1 MVDEPITRAFATPPN
16 LPSQNRGFR
25 TRALLTLAM
34 AGIIAGTTLVS
45 VLAIRQPLQALFVGN
60 VSSDLA
66 NSIAIFGKFQA
77 ERLVALDHENA
88 LLADLPDL
96 RALMTTNDERT
107 IDNGAVRFWKL
118 SGTDL
123 FALADHDGRIVAAFN
138 GMSPAGE
145 TLRKDLR
152 LFVSGAPNDFFV
164 SGNHLFGCS
173 VQPIY
178 LGSQS
183 EGTIL
188 GYVISGF
195 AIDRPAVEQLS
206 QATGVEASFLS
217 GGLLLASSLKPE
229 LEKQVSAVAVPAANH
244 PGEPFNVV
252 FGGESYLAVVRNL
265 SINGAAVPLTL
276 VELKSLN
283 DEERSIRQIDRI
295 VLFAGLLALV
305 LGTLLMFV
313 LSRAV
318 THPLEELAAGVRAFA
333 EGDSSYLLPFK
344 GTREVRELSTAF
356 GGMRKEILQANQSLL
371 ESERLATIGRMASS
385 VSHDLRHYLAAVYAN
400 AEFLAAGNLSVD
412 DRNEILGEIR
422 SAVNGTTDLLESL
435 LIVSRSGPGIR
446 RSNSSVASA
455 IEKVMGM
462 IHAHPDAVGVH
473 FSVRTCDPGLTGAVI
488 DTTQIERAIYNL
500 LLNACQAPRSGGAA
514 PTVSMDLEAYDKELV
529 IEVTDNGD
537 GVPAGIRS
545 TLFEPFVSEGKQKG
559 SGLGLTL
566 TQRIA
571 AEHGGSVTLLRSS
584 PGETVFRM
592 TLTRS
597 VDMPLTL
604 ASTRTGMEIL

>member
-1 MVDEPITRAFATPPN
+1 M
-16 LPSQNRGFR
+16 R
-25 TRALLTLAM
+25 TRVLLTLAM

-60 VSSDLA
+60 VSSDLE

-77 ERLVALDHENA
+77 ERLEALDRENA
-88 LLADLPDL
+88 LLADLPSL
-96 RALMTTNDERT
+96 KALMTTNDERT
-107 IDNGAVRFWKL
+107 IEDGAVRFWKV

-138 GMSPAGE
+138 GMTPGGE

-152 LFVSGAPNDFFV
+152 SYVSGAPNHFFV
-164 SGNHLFGCS
+164 SGSLLYGCS
-173 VQPIY
+173 VRPIY
-178 LGSQS
+178 FGSQS
-183 EGTIL
+183 EGTVL

-195 AIDRPAVEQLS
+195 AIDRTAVEQLS

-217 GGLLLASSLKPE
+217 GGQLLASSLKPE
-229 LEKQVSAVAVPAANH
+229 LEKQVSAVETPTGNH
-244 PGEPFNVV
+244 PEGPFKVV
-252 FGGESYLAVVRNL
+252 LGGESYLAVIRNL
-265 SINGAAVPLTL
+265 SINGATAPLRL
-276 VELKSLN
+276 IELKSLN
-283 DEERSIRQIDRI
+283 EEERSIRQIDRI

-318 THPLEELAAGVRAFA
+318 TRPLEELAAGVRAFA

-400 AEFLAAGNLSVD
+400 AEFLAAGNLTVE

-435 LIVSRSGPGIR
+435 LLVSRSGPGIR

-455 IEKVMGM
+455 VEKVMGM
-462 IHAHPDAVGVH
+462 IHAHPDAAGVH
-473 FSVRTCDPGLTGAVI
+473 FSIRTCDPGLTGAVI
-488 DTTQIERAIYNL
+488 DATQIERAVYNL
-500 LLNACQAPRSGGAA
+500 LLNACQAHRSGGAT
-514 PTVSMDLEAYDKELV
+514 PTVTMDLEAYETELV
-529 IEVTDNGD
+529 IDVTDNGD
-537 GVPAGIRS
+537 GVPAGIRN

-559 SGLGLTL
+559 SGLGLAL

-571 AEHGGSVTLLRSS
+571 AEHGGSVILLRSR

-592 TLTRS
+592 SITRS
-597 VDMPLTL
+597 GDVPLTL
-604 ASTRTGMEIL
+604 ASTRSGMEM

>member
-1 MVDEPITRAFATPPN
+1 MVDEPITHAFQTPTN
-16 LPSQNRGFR
+16 SPSENSGLR
-25 TRALLTLAM
+25 TRVLLTLAM

-60 VSSDLA
+60 VSSDLE

-77 ERLVALDHENA
+77 ERLEALDRENA
-88 LLADLPDL
+88 LLADLPSL
-96 RALMTTNDERT
+96 KALMTTNDERT
-107 IDNGAVRFWKL
+107 IEDGAVRFWKV

-138 GMSPAGE
+138 GMTPGGE

-152 LFVSGAPNDFFV
+152 SYVSGAPNHFFV
-164 SGNHLFGCS
+164 SGSLLYGCS
-173 VQPIY
+173 VRPIY
-178 LGSQS
+178 FGSQS
-183 EGTIL
+183 EGTVL

-195 AIDRPAVEQLS
+195 AIDRTAVEQLS

-217 GGLLLASSLKPE
+217 GGQLLASSLKPE
-229 LEKQVSAVAVPAANH
+229 LEKQVSAVETPTGNH
-244 PGEPFNVV
+244 PEGPFKVV
-252 FGGESYLAVVRNL
+252 LGGESYLAVIRNL
-265 SINGAAVPLTL
+265 SINGATAPLRL
-276 VELKSLN
+276 IELKSLN
-283 DEERSIRQIDRI
+283 EEERSIRQIDRI

-318 THPLEELAAGVRAFA
+318 TRPLEELAAGVRAFA

-400 AEFLAAGNLSVD
+400 AEFLAAGNLTVE

-435 LIVSRSGPGIR
+435 LLVSRSGPGIR

-455 IEKVMGM
+455 VEKVMGM
-462 IHAHPDAVGVH
+462 IHAHPDAAGVH
-473 FSVRTCDPGLTGAVI
+473 FSIRTCDPGLTGAVI
-488 DTTQIERAIYNL
+488 DATQIERAVYNL
-500 LLNACQAPRSGGAA
+500 LLNACQAHRSGGAT
-514 PTVSMDLEAYDKELV
+514 PTVTMDLEAYETELV
-529 IEVTDNGD
+529 IDVTDNGD
-537 GVPAGIRS
+537 GVPAGIRN

-559 SGLGLTL
+559 SGLGLAL

-571 AEHGGSVTLLRSS
+571 AEHGGSVILLRSR

-592 TLTRS
+592 SITRS
-597 VDMPLTL
+597 GDVPLTL
-604 ASTRTGMEIL
+604 ASTRSGMEM

>member
-1 MVDEPITRAFATPPN
+1 MVDGPITHAFTTPPN
-16 LPSQNRGFR
+16 PPSENRGLR

-34 AGIIAGTTLVS
+34 AGIIAGTILVS

-60 VSSDLA
+60 VSSDLE

-77 ERLVALDHENA
+77 ERLVALDRENA

-107 IDNGAVRFWKL
+107 IDDGAVRFWKL

-138 GMSPAGE
+138 GASPAGD
-145 TLRKDLR
+145 TLRKDLGSY
-152 LFVSGAPNDFFV
+152 VSGSPNPFLV
-164 SGNHLFGCS
+164 SGSHLFGCS
-173 VQPIY
+173 VRPIY
-178 LGSQS
+178 FGSQS
-183 EGTIL
+183 EGTVL

-206 QATGVEASFLS
+206 QATGVEASFFS
-217 GGLLLASSLKPE
+217 GGQPLASSLKPE
-229 LEKQVSAVAVPAANH
+229 LEKQVSAVDAPNAGH
-244 PGEPFNVV
+244 PGVPFKVV
-252 FGGESYLAVVRNL
+252 LGGESYLAVVRIL
-265 SINGAAVPLTL
+265 SMDGPVPLRL
-276 VELKSLN
+276 IELKSLN
-283 DEERSIRQIDRI
+283 EEERSIRQIDRI

-305 LGTLLMFV
+305 LGTLLMFL

-318 THPLEELAAGVRAFA
+318 TRPLEELAAGVRAFA
-333 EGDSSYLLPFK
+333 EGDSAYLLPFK

-400 AEFLAAGNLSVD
+400 AEFLAAGNLTVE

-455 IEKVMGM
+455 VEKVMGM
-462 IHAHPDAVGVH
+462 IHSHPDAAGVH
-473 FSVRTCDPGLTGAVI
+473 FSLRTCDPGLTGAII
-488 DTTQIERAIYNL
+488 DATQIERAVYNL
-500 LLNACQAPRSGGAA
+500 VLNACQAPRSGGAA
-514 PTVSMDLEAYDKELV
+514 RTVSMELEAFETEIV

-537 GVPAGIRS
+537 GVPAGIRN

-571 AEHGGSVTLLRSS
+571 AEHGGNVTLLRSR

-592 TLTRS
+592 SITRS
-597 VDMPLTL
+597 GDVPLTL
-604 ASTRTGMEIL
+604 ASARSGMEMS

>member
-1 MVDEPITRAFATPPN
+1 MVDEPITHAFATPPK
-16 LPSQNRGFR
+16 PPTDNRGLR

-34 AGIIAGTTLVS
+34 AGIIAGTILVS

-60 VSSDLA
+60 VSSDLD
-66 NSIAIFGKFQA
+66 NSIAIFAKFQA
-77 ERLVALDHENA
+77 ERLVALDRENA
-88 LLADLPDL
+88 LLADLPSL
-96 RALMTTNDERT
+96 KALMTTNDERT
-107 IDNGAVRFWKL
+107 IDDGAVRFWKV

-123 FALADHDGRIVAAFN
+123 FALADHDGRIVAAFT
-138 GMSPAGE
+138 GRSSAGE

-152 LFVSGAPNDFFV
+152 LYVSGAPSDFFV
-164 SGNHLFGCS
+164 SGNLLFGCS
-173 VQPIY
+173 VRPIY
-178 LGSQS
+178 FGSQS

-195 AIDRPAVEQLS
+195 TIDRPAVEQLS
-206 QATGVEASFLS
+206 QATGVEASFFS
-217 GGLLLASSLKPE
+217 GGQLLASSLKPE
-229 LEKQVSAVAVPAANH
+229 LEKQVSAVETPNTDH
-244 PGEPFNVV
+244 TSGPFKVV

-265 SINGAAVPLTL
+265 SKNGTAPLRL
-276 VELKSLN
+276 IELKSLN
-283 DEERSIRQIDRI
+283 EEERSIRQIDRI
-295 VLFAGLLALV
+295 ILFAGLLALV
-305 LGTLLMFV
+305 LGTLLMLL

-318 THPLEELAAGVRAFA
+318 TRPLEELAAGVRAFA
-333 EGDSSYLLPFK
+333 EGDSAYLLPFK

-356 GGMRKEILQANQSLL
+356 GGMRKEIRQANQSLL

-400 AEFLAAGNLSVD
+400 AEFLAAGNLTLE

-446 RSNSSVASA
+446 RANSSVASA
-455 IEKVMGM
+455 LEKVMGM
-462 IHAHPDAVGVH
+462 IHANPDAAGVH
-473 FSVRTCDPGLTGAVI
+473 FSVRTCDPGLTSAVI
-488 DTTQIERAIYNL
+488 DATQIERAVYNL
-500 LLNACQAPRSGGAA
+500 LLNACQAPRSGGA
-514 PTVSMDLEAYDKELV
+514 PRTVSLDLEAYEKELV

-537 GVPAGIRS
+537 GIPPGIRN

-571 AEHGGSVTLLRSS
+571 VEHGGSVTLVRSR

-592 TLTRS
+592 SIARS
-597 VDMPLTL
+597 GDVPLTL
-604 ASTRTGMEIL
+604 ASSRSGMEML

>member
-1 MVDEPITRAFATPPN
+1 MVDGPITHAFITPPN
-16 LPSQNRGFR
+16 PLSENRGLR

-60 VSSDLA
+60 VSSDLE
-66 NSIAIFGKFQA
+66 NSIAIFAKFQA
-77 ERLVALDHENA
+77 ERLVALDRENA

-107 IDNGAVRFWKL
+107 IDDGAVRFWKV

-152 LFVSGAPNDFFV
+152 LYVNGAPNHFFV
-164 SGNHLFGCS
+164 SGSHLFGCS
-173 VQPIY
+173 VRPIY
-178 LGSQS
+178 FGSQS
-183 EGTIL
+183 EGTVL

-206 QATGVEASFLS
+206 QATGVEASFFS
-217 GGLLLASSLKPE
+217 GGQLLASSLKPE
-229 LEKQVSAVAVPAANH
+229 LEKQVSAVDTPTANH
-244 PGEPFNVV
+244 SAGSFKVV
-252 FGGESYLAVVRNL
+252 LGGESYLAVVRNL
-265 SINGAAVPLTL
+265 SMNGTAPLRL
-276 VELKSLN
+276 IELKSLN
-283 DEERSIRQIDRI
+283 EEERSIRQIDRI

-305 LGTLLMFV
+305 LGTLLMFL
-313 LSRAV
+313 LSSAV
-318 THPLEELAAGVRAFA
+318 TRPLEELAAGVRAFA
-333 EGDSSYLLPFK
+333 EGDSAYLLPFK

-400 AEFLAAGNLSVD
+400 AEFLAAGNLTVE

-422 SAVNGTTDLLESL
+422 SAVDGTTDLLESL

-455 IEKVMGM
+455 VEKVMGM
-462 IHAHPDAVGVH
+462 IHAHPDAAGVQ
-473 FSVRTCDPGLTGAVI
+473 FSVRTCDPALTGAVI
-488 DTTQIERAIYNL
+488 DATQIERAVYNL
-500 LLNACQAPRSGGAA
+500 VLNACQAPRSGGAA
-514 PTVSMDLEAYDKELV
+514 RTVSMELEAYETELV

-537 GVPAGIRS
+537 GVPAGIRN

-571 AEHGGSVTLLRSS
+571 AEHGGNVTLLRSR

-592 TLTRS
+592 SITRS
-597 VDMPLTL
+597 GDVPLTL
-604 ASTRTGMEIL
+604 ASARTGMEM

>member
-1 MVDEPITRAFATPPN
+1 MVDEPITRALATPPT
-16 LPSQNRGFR
+16 PPTENRGLR

-34 AGIIAGTTLVS
+34 AGIIAGTILVS
-45 VLAIRQPLQALFVGN
+45 VLGIRQPLQALFVGS
-60 VSSDLA
+60 VSSDLE
-66 NSIAIFGKFQA
+66 NSVAIFAKFQA
-77 ERLVALDHENA
+77 ERLVALDRENA
-88 LLADLPDL
+88 LLADLPSL
-96 RALMTTNDERT
+96 KALMTTNDERT
-107 IDNGAVRFWKL
+107 IDDGAVRFWKV

-138 GMSPAGE
+138 GRSSADE
-145 TLRKDLR
+145 TLRRDLR
-152 LFVSGAPNDFFV
+152 LYVSGAPTDFFV
-164 SGNHLFGCS
+164 SKNLLFGSS
-173 VQPIY
+173 VRPIY
-178 LGSQS
+178 FGSQS
-183 EGTIL
+183 EGTVL

-206 QATGVEASFLS
+206 QATGVEASFFS
-217 GGLLLASSLKPE
+217 GGQLLASSLKPE
-229 LEKQVSAVAVPAANH
+229 LEKQVSAVDTPTANH
-244 PGEPFNVV
+244 PTGPFKVDL
-252 FGGESYLAVVRNL
+252 GGESYLAVVRNL
-265 SINGAAVPLTL
+265 SMSGTAPLRL
-276 VELKSLN
+276 IELKSLSA
-283 DEERSIRQIDRI
+283 EERSIRQIDRI

-305 LGTLLMFV
+305 LGTLLMFL

-318 THPLEELAAGVRAFA
+318 TRPLEELAAGVRAFA
-333 EGDSSYLLPFK
+333 EGDGAYLLPFK

-400 AEFLAAGNLSVD
+400 AEFLAAGNLSID

-435 LIVSRSGPGIR
+435 LIVSRSGPGIL
-446 RSNSSVASA
+446 RSNSSLAAA

-462 IHAHPDAVGVH
+462 IHAHPDAAGVH

-488 DTTQIERAIYNL
+488 DATQIERAVYNL
-500 LLNACQAPRSGGAA
+500 LLNACQAPRSSGAT
-514 PTVSMDLEAYDKELV
+514 PTVSMDLEAHETELV

-537 GVPAGIRS
+537 GIPAGIRN

-566 TQRIA
+566 TQCIA
-571 AEHGGSVTLLRSS
+571 AEHGGSVILLHSR

-592 TLTRS
+592 SITRS
-597 VDMPLTL
+597 GDVPLTL
-604 ASTRTGMEIL
+604 ASTRSGIEML

>member
-1 MVDEPITRAFATPPN
+1 
-16 LPSQNRGFR
+16 
-25 TRALLTLAM
+25 
-34 AGIIAGTTLVS
+34 VS

-60 VSSDLA
+60 VSSDLD
-66 NSIAIFGKFQA
+66 NSIAIFAKFQA
-77 ERLVALDHENA
+77 ERLVALDRENA
-88 LLADLPDL
+88 LLADLPSL
-96 RALMTTNDERT
+96 KALMTTNDERT
-107 IDNGAVRFWKL
+107 IDDGAVRFWKV

-123 FALADHDGRIVAAFN
+123 FALADHDGRIVAAFT
-138 GMSPAGE
+138 GRSSAGE

-152 LFVSGAPNDFFV
+152 LYVSGAPSDFFV
-164 SGNHLFGCS
+164 SGNLLFGCS
-173 VQPIY
+173 VRPIY
-178 LGSQS
+178 FGSQS

-195 AIDRPAVEQLS
+195 TIDRPAVEQLS
-206 QATGVEASFLS
+206 QATGVEASFFS
-217 GGLLLASSLKPE
+217 GGQLLASSLKPE
-229 LEKQVSAVAVPAANH
+229 LEKQVSAVETPNTDH
-244 PGEPFNVV
+244 TSGPFKVV

-265 SINGAAVPLTL
+265 SKNGTAPLRL
-276 VELKSLN
+276 IELKSLN
-283 DEERSIRQIDRI
+283 EEERSIRQIDRI
-295 VLFAGLLALV
+295 ILFAGLLALV
-305 LGTLLMFV
+305 LGTLLMLL

-318 THPLEELAAGVRAFA
+318 TRPLEELAAGVRAFA
-333 EGDSSYLLPFK
+333 EGDSAYLLPFK

-356 GGMRKEILQANQSLL
+356 GGMRKEIRQANQSLL

-400 AEFLAAGNLSVD
+400 AEFLAAGNLTLE

-446 RSNSSVASA
+446 RANSSVASA
-455 IEKVMGM
+455 LEKVMGM
-462 IHAHPDAVGVH
+462 IHAHPDAAGVH
-473 FSVRTCDPGLTGAVI
+473 FSVRTCDPGLTSAVI
-488 DTTQIERAIYNL
+488 DATQIERAVYNL
-500 LLNACQAPRSGGAA
+500 LLNACQAPRSGGA
-514 PTVSMDLEAYDKELV
+514 PRTVSLDLEAYEKELV

-537 GVPAGIRS
+537 GIPPGIRN

-571 AEHGGSVTLLRSS
+571 VEHGGSVTLVRSR

-592 TLTRS
+592 SIARS
-597 VDMPLTL
+597 GDVPLTL
-604 ASTRTGMEIL
+604 ASSRSGMEML